1 MCDYTDAQYSCQR
14 WTPDSIIHAISYFS
28 PPLRDK
34 NWFRIRSR
42 HIALPEGH
50 YVIAM
55 KSVSC
60 NSTLSIAVICSVL
73 LLSETAWALR
83 CGNRLVKEGMHEA
96 QVIAI
101 CGDPV
106 ATEQLGYVLRPYVV
120 KQPAGLSSLHGT
132 RHVYSGFH
140 QELSVTQMVFNFG
153 PHKLM
158 RILRFEGGQLTSIKT
173 AGYGYHER
181 P

>member
-1 MCDYTDAQYSCQR
+1 MCDYTGAHKACQR
-14 WTPDSIIHAISYFS
+14 HISNSITHSKLYVRL
-28 PPLRDK
+28 PLPGDY
-34 NWFRIRSR
+34 WFRIGSLRCASWEGR
-42 HIALPEGH
+42 PEK
-50 YVIAM
+50 AM
-55 KSVSC
+55 KSVFYKSIVTI
-60 NSTLSIAVICSVL
+60 TLICSML
-73 LLSETAWALR
+73 LVSESAWALR
-83 CGNRLVKEGMHEA
+83 CGNRLVKEGMLES

-106 ATEQLGYVLRPYVV
+106 ETRQLGYVLRPYVV
-120 KQPAGLSSLHGT
+120 TQPAGMNGMHAT

-158 RILRFEGGQLTSIKT
+158 RILRFEGGQLTSITT

>member
-1 MCDYTDAQYSCQR
+1 
-14 WTPDSIIHAISYFS
+14 
-28 PPLRDK
+28 
-34 NWFRIRSR
+34 
-42 HIALPEGH
+42 
-50 YVIAM
+50 M
-55 KSVSC
+55 KSVSRK
-60 NSTLSIAVICSVL
+60 STISIALICSVL
-73 LLSETAWALR
+73 LVSENAWALR
-83 CGNRLVKEGMHEA
+83 CGNRLVKEGMYETE
-96 QVIAI
+96 VIAI

-106 ATEQLGYVLRPYVV
+106 ETRQLGYVLRPYVL

-158 RILRFEGGQLTSIKT
+158 RILRFEGGQLTSIET
-173 AGYGYHER
+173 AGYGYHEK

>member
-1 MCDYTDAQYSCQR
+1 MNSFFLK
-14 WTPDSIIHAISYFS
+14 SIVT
-28 PPLRDK
+28 
-34 NWFRIRSR
+34 
-42 HIALPEGH
+42 IAL
-50 YVIAM
+50 ISCM
-55 KSVSC
+55 LLVSE
-60 NSTLSIAVICSVL
+60 S
-73 LLSETAWALR
+73 AWALR
-83 CGNRLVKEGMHEA
+83 CGNRLVKEGMHEF

-106 ATEQLGYVLRPYVV
+106 ETRQLGYVLRPYMVTV
-120 KQPAGLSSLHGT
+120 PAGLGSLQGT
-132 RHVYSGFH
+132 RHVYSGYH

-158 RILRFEGGQLTSIKT
+158 RILRFEGGQLTSIET

>member
-1 MCDYTDAQYSCQR
+1 
-14 WTPDSIIHAISYFS
+14 
-28 PPLRDK
+28 
-34 NWFRIRSR
+34 
-42 HIALPEGH
+42 
-50 YVIAM
+50 M
-55 KSVSC
+55 KTVFYKSLVSV
-60 NSTLSIAVICSVL
+60 TLACSVFL
-73 LLSETAWALR
+73 VSETAWALR
-83 CGNRLVKEGMHEA
+83 CGNRLVKEGMLES

-106 ATEQLGYVLRPYVV
+106 ESRKLGYVLRPYVV
-120 KQPAGLSSLHGT
+120 TQPAGISGLHAT

-158 RILRFEGGQLTSIKT
+158 RILRFEGGQLTSITT
-173 AGYGYHER
+173 AGYGYLER